1 MRRTRSAARRLRCG
15 LIGLA
20 LATLLLPT
28 SAVAQNVTGTI
39 LGTVRDATAA
49 GVPDAQVTLTQNSTG
64 LARVLASDSSGD
76 YAAPL
81 LGTGVYT
88 VMAQAPGFKQASVTG
103 VQLSVAQTVRVDLRL
118 EIGELTESVQV
129 ESANP
134 LVRRSSSDVSATLGM
149 TEIQTLPLVTRNFVQ
164 LTRTIPGVARGV
176 AGENIDGA
184 GSVGWRN
191 SASFTANGQRPRDN
205 NFLLDGVDNN
215 ETWLNTVAI
224 FPSVDALEEFKVQ
237 TSIYAAEFGRSTG
250 GVVSLQTR
258 SGANTL
264 RGSGFGF
271 LRDDRF
277 DANDWF
283 NNRAGRP
290 RPDFG
295 QHQFGGTFGG
305 PLVKGRTFF
314 FTDYQGTRIKQ
325 DLTLVST
332 VPSEAMRRGDFSE
345 LNRVIYDA
353 TTGLPFP
360 GNVVPPERVDETARR
375 VIDELYPLPNA
386 TGRRAATGQTI
397 DNYVIN
403 PTLRRHEDQFD
414 VRIDHALTAAN
425 RPFARYSA
433 QYAEREIPPS
443 LPRGDGGVGAGFG
456 LPGTYDIEARSLAV
470 NDTHVF
476 ARGWLNEFRLGW
488 SAIDVGFAPFGFGQN
503 TAEQLGIPG
512 INLDERTSG
521 MVNIGL
527 GLDMRGLGSGGGPLR
542 LDMTALQFTDS
553 VTYVRGRH
561 SVKSGASL
569 VLRQRIVDTS
579 GQIGQFGFNSNVTS
593 SCAGRQGVCTPA
605 SSSGF
610 AFADLV
616 LGYPSLFNR
625 GLLEAPYTE
634 RRPEWGAY
642 LQDDVRVSGGLTL
655 NLGVR
660 WDLFVPYVED
670 DDRQSNFDTATGQ
683 FVVASDDAVVAGVA
697 VGRHLQTYST
707 TNFAPRVGFAYD
719 LNGEGRTVVRGGFG
733 MFWNSPF
740 TGTSGSK
747 GQNPPFLLSQ
757 TLTNPSPF
765 VPTLS
770 LSTGLIPATPLTGGT
785 SRSSFDPNFRDG
797 YAQQWNLGVQHQLG
811 RDAMVDIGYVGSR
824 GRQLVVLVDVN
835 QAPATPGVTNANV
848 NRPFFRVNPT
858 LASVVQSTP
867 KGTLDYHAVQARL
880 VRRFSGG
887 LSFQTSYTFGK
898 AIDLDSETDGLS
910 RFPNSYDL
918 GYNRGPANYDQRH
931 VLTSNWIYILPFAR
945 DSRLGGWQISGI
957 LLARSGYPFTVFQ
970 SSNPLS
976 TVTAGSP
983 YRPDRI
989 GSGRVE
995 NPTVDRWFAV
1005 EDFARPTEPT
1015 ATFGSSGRNIL
1026 RGPGQF
1032 TIDASVGKLTRV
1044 GRVETELRVEAFN
1057 VLNEPVFANPVST
1070 IGSSSTGT
1078 ISSLLPFTPMRQLQF
1093 VLKARF

>member
-1 MRRTRSAARRLRCG
+1 MKHCVF
-15 LIGLA
+15 GLA
-20 LATLLLPT
+20 
-28 SAVAQNVTGTI
+28 AVVSLHPAAALAQNVTGTI
-39 LGTVRDATAA
+39 LGTVRDATGA
-49 GVPDAQVTLTQNSTG
+49 GVPDAQVTLTHTATG
-64 LARVLASDSSGD
+64 LARVIATGSSGD

-81 LGTGVYT
+81 LGTGVYSVT
-88 VMAQAPGFKQASVTG
+88 AQAPGFSQALVTG
-103 VQLSVAQTVRVDLRL
+103 IQVSVDQTVRVDLSL
-118 EIGELTESVQV
+118 EIGALTDSISV
-129 ESANP
+129 EATNP

-149 TEIQTLPLVTRNFVQ
+149 AEIQMLPLVTRNFVQ

-176 AGENIDGA
+176 AGENLDGA

-224 FPSVDALEEFKVQ
+224 FPSVDALDEFKVR

-258 SGANTL
+258 SGANTF

-295 QHQFGGTFGG
+295 QHQFGGTLGG
-305 PLVKGRTFF
+305 PLVKNRTFF

-345 LNRVIYDA
+345 INRVIYDA

-360 GNVVPPERVDETARR
+360 GNVVPPGRLDETARR
-375 VIDELYPLPNA
+375 VVEQLYPLPNT
-386 TGRRAATGQTI
+386 TGQRASTGQTI

-403 PTLRRHEDQFD
+403 PTLRRRENQFD
-414 VRIDHALTAAN
+414 VRIDHALTTAN
-425 RPFARYSA
+425 RLFARYSA

-443 LPRGDGGVGAGFG
+443 LPQGDGGVGGGFG
-456 LPGTYDIEARSLAV
+456 LPGVYDIDAGSLAV

-476 ARGWLNEFRLGW
+476 APQWLNEFRLGW
-488 SAIDVGFAPFGFGQN
+488 SSIDVGFAPFGFGQD
-503 TAEQLGIPG
+503 TSEQLGIPG

-521 MVNIGL
+521 MVTMSL
-527 GLDMRGLGSGGGPLR
+527 PDMRGLGSGGGPLR
-542 LDMTALQFTDS
+542 LDMSALQLTDS
-553 VTYVRGRH
+553 VTHVRGRH
-561 SVKSGASL
+561 TVKSGASL
-569 VLRQRIVDTS
+569 ILRKRIVDTS
-579 GQIGQFGFNSNVTS
+579 GQIGLFAFNSSLTS
-593 SCAGRQGVCTPA
+593 SCAGRQGGCAPLPA
-605 SSSGF
+605 SGF
-610 AFADLV
+610 SFADLV

-634 RRPEWGAY
+634 RRPEWAGY
-642 LQDDVRVSGGLTL
+642 LQDDFRVSGGLTL

-660 WDLFVPYVED
+660 WDLFVPYAED
-670 DDRQSNFDTATGQ
+670 DNRQSNFDTSTGQ
-683 FVVASDDAVVAGVA
+683 FVVASDDAVLAGVE
-697 VGRHLQTYST
+697 VGRRLQTYSR
-707 TNFAPRVGFAYD
+707 TNFAPRMGFAHD
-719 LNGEGRTVVRGGFG
+719 VKGEGRTVVRGGFG

-747 GQNPPFLLSQ
+747 GQNPPFLLAQ

-765 VPTLS
+765 VPTIS
-770 LSTGLIPATPLTGGT
+770 LSSGRIPATPLTGGT

-797 YAQQWNLGVQHQLG
+797 YAQQWNLGVQHQIG
-811 RDAMVDIGYVGSR
+811 RNSVVDVGYIGSR

-835 QAPATPGVTNANV
+835 QARATLGVANPNV

-867 KGTLDYHAVQARL
+867 KGTLDYHALQARF
-880 VRRFSGG
+880 VRRFSDG
-887 LSFQTSYTFGK
+887 LSVQTSYTFAK

-918 GYNRGPANYDQRH
+918 TYNRGPANYDLRH
-931 VLTSNWIYILPFAR
+931 VLTSNWIYVLPFAR
-945 DSRLGGWQISGI
+945 DTMLGGWQVSGI
-957 LLARSGYPFTVFQ
+957 LLVRSGYPFTVFQ
-970 SSNPLS
+970 DSNPSS
-976 TVTAGSP
+976 TVTAGFP
-983 YRPDRI
+983 LYRPDRI
-989 GSGRVE
+989 GPGHVE

-1005 EDFARPTEPT
+1005 EDFIRPTEPT
-1015 ATFGSSGRNIL
+1015 ATYGSSGRNIL

-1044 GRVETELRVEAFN
+1044 GRVETEFRVEAFN
-1057 VLNEPVFANPVST
+1057 LLNQPAFANPAST
-1070 IGSSSTGT
+1070 IGTGNVGT